1 MNFIEVIYADL
12 FAPMNVTRLQFKK
25 LVGGT
30 RGMARTGGSHFLSL
44 HSGECYAIQ
53 DLTKTDRLAIC
64 LSGRVNVLTDRTF
77 LHSIHPGEFLDSP
90 EFESSGPK
98 WAESNAT
105 ESTFKVNSSL
115 LTTYNIDTLL
125 YIPFLKLRQQNL
137 FFFHYYF

>member
-1 MNFIEVIYADL
+1 MYLRSLLTLIEVIYADL

-105 ESTFKVNSSL
+105 ESTFKVNSSS
-115 LTTYNIDTLL
+115 
-125 YIPFLKLRQQNL
+125 NL
-137 FFFHYYF
+137 FSYKLVRKL